1 MREIKFRAWHI
12 GEAKMHTDI
21 AVLACPNELFRVYDS
36 YAQEEYIGNDKH
48 CEIMQYTGLKDKNGV
63 EIYEGDI
70 VRLKFRDNDPD
81 TYTFESGVIRWH
93 EDSAAFKWFS
103 LTEDPSDGHNYWLTH
118 ADVNWRDVI
127 GNIYENTELLEA
139 KQ

>member
-1 MREIKFRAWHI
+1 MREIKFRKWN
-12 GEAKMHTDI
+12 GKQMLQVQRLTWSTLDDD
-21 AVLACPNELFRVYDS
+21 LF
-36 YAQEEYIGNDKH
+36 AFEEGSDKLDCSSH
-48 CEIMQYTGLKDKNGV
+48 LMQYTGLEDKNGV

-103 LTEDPSDGHNYWLTH
+103 LTEDPSDGNNYWLTH
-118 ADVNWRDVI
+118 AEVDWRDVI
-127 GNIYENTELLEA
+127 GNIYENADLLEA